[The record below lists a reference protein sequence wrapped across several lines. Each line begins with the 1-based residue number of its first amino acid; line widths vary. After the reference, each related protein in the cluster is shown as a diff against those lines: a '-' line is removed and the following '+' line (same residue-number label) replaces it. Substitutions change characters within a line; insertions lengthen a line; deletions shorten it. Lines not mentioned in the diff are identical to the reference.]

1 LKIELSTTRTF
12 FIISTFEDGDNIRSE
27 PTVCTIDENMADK
40 APQEN
45 NFLEQVKAKKDL
57 AIDDSDQVAL
67 LIKTDS
73 IPRTSP
79 GAGAIYHIKVPQ
91 KSIPST

>member
-1 LKIELSTTRTF
+1 MIGE
-12 FIISTFEDGDNIRSE
+12 E
-27 PTVCTIDENMADK
+27 MADK
-40 APQEN
+40 APQDN

-67 LIKTDS
+67 LVKTDS